1 MEFSNPSYSIDSQ
14 ALVARYLPVRS
25 PSFSRKTGSCAVS
38 RTANFR
44 DRRCHR
50 LGLLHDIMANA
61 RKTSRTVGRKT
72 RSTKW
77 DRDAANLL
85 EALAAKLRGERIA
98 GRSESCVTPS
108 SPGNASVSCGLG
120 RWRGRNAGERSDV
133 GYYIPRRQTR
143 TLRAFV
149 KGTKRGCS
157 PMRVGSI
164 PKKKGRDQWVEFD
177 GELRLIFADRFL
189 FTTTFV

>member
-1 MEFSNPSYSIDSQ
+1 
-14 ALVARYLPVRS
+14 
-25 PSFSRKTGSCAVS
+25 
-38 RTANFR
+38 
-44 DRRCHR
+44 
-50 LGLLHDIMANA
+50 MANA

-108 SPGNASVSCGLG
+108 SPGNASVSCGAWTL
-120 RWRGRNAGERSDV
+120 AGKKCKANVRTSDIIYHDADSDV
-133 GYYIPRRQTR
+133 
-143 TLRAFV
+143 ACFC
-149 KGTKRGCS
+149 KRHEEGLLTYAS
-157 PMRVGSI
+157 GFYS
-164 PKKKGRDQWVEFD
+164 KKKGRDQWVEFD